1 LVFIAIG
8 FELGFS
14 VIAGIV
20 LGQYVDNWLEV
31 ETPWFTII
39 GLVAGMIAGFSLLI
53 RMIKRIDDRKELMTE
68 KTTSLINI
76 PSITVEII
84 SLIVTAILVVV
95 SYLVGSRE
103 LAFGVAAG
111 GVLFTANY
119 VAIRFVVNALV
130 SNTSSTSFGIFVFI
144 IKMLILIGIVA
155 SLFIFTDVNIYG
167 FFIGVT
173 GVVIVIIGES
183 LRRSTNGSL

>member
-1 LVFIAIG
+1 
-8 FELGFS
+8 
-14 VIAGIV
+14 
-20 LGQYVDNWLEV
+20 
-31 ETPWFTII
+31 
-39 GLVAGMIAGFSLLI
+39 
-53 RMIKRIDDRKELMTE
+53 MTE

-76 PSITVEII
+76 PSVGNVEII
-84 SLIVTAILVVV
+84 SLIVTAILAVVC
-95 SYLVGSRE
+95 YLVGSRE

-111 GVLFTANY
+111 GVLFTANF
-119 VAIRFVVNALV
+119 VAIRFIVNALV
-130 SNTSSTSFGIFVFI
+130 SNTSSTGFGIFAFI
-144 IKMLILIGIVA
+144 LKMLIFVGIVA

>member
-1 LVFIAIG
+1 MTEKI
-8 FELGFS
+8 
-14 VIAGIV
+14 
-20 LGQYVDNWLEV
+20 
-31 ETPWFTII
+31 
-39 GLVAGMIAGFSLLI
+39 
-53 RMIKRIDDRKELMTE
+53 LMTE

>member
-1 LVFIAIG
+1 L
-8 FELGFS
+8 
-14 VIAGIV
+14 
-20 LGQYVDNWLEV
+20 
-31 ETPWFTII
+31 T
-39 GLVAGMIAGFSLLI
+39 
-53 RMIKRIDDRKELMTE
+53 TE
-68 KTTSLINI
+68 KTASLINI
-76 PSITVEII
+76 PSIGNVEII
-84 SLIVTAILVVV
+84 SLIVTAVLAVV

-111 GVLFTANY
+111 GVLFTANF

-130 SNTSSTSFGIFVFI
+130 SNTSSTGFGIFAFI
-144 IKMLILIGIVA
+144 IKMAIFIGIVV
-155 SLFIFTDVNIYG
+155 SLFIFTDINIYE

>member
-1 LVFIAIG
+1 L
-8 FELGFS
+8 
-14 VIAGIV
+14 
-20 LGQYVDNWLEV
+20 
-31 ETPWFTII
+31 T
-39 GLVAGMIAGFSLLI
+39 
-53 RMIKRIDDRKELMTE
+53 TE
-68 KTTSLINI
+68 KTASLINI
-76 PSITVEII
+76 PSIGNVEII
-84 SLIVTAILVVV
+84 SLIVTAVLAVV

-111 GVLFTANY
+111 GVLFTANF

-130 SNTSSTSFGIFVFI
+130 SNTSSTGFGIFAFI
-144 IKMLILIGIVA
+144 IKMAIFIGIVV
-155 SLFIFTDVNIYG
+155 SLFIFTDINIYG

>member
-1 LVFIAIG
+1 
-8 FELGFS
+8 
-14 VIAGIV
+14 
-20 LGQYVDNWLEV
+20 
-31 ETPWFTII
+31 
-39 GLVAGMIAGFSLLI
+39 
-53 RMIKRIDDRKELMTE
+53 MTE
-68 KTTSLINI
+68 KTASLINI
-76 PSITVEII
+76 PSVGKVEII
-84 SLIVTAILVVV
+84 SLIVTTILTVA

-111 GVLFTANY
+111 GVLFTANF

-130 SNTSSTSFGIFVFI
+130 SNTSSTGFGIFAFI
-144 IKMLILIGIVA
+144 VKMAIFIGIVA
-155 SLFIFTDVNIYG
+155 SLFIFTDMNIYG

>member
-1 LVFIAIG
+1 
-8 FELGFS
+8 
-14 VIAGIV
+14 
-20 LGQYVDNWLEV
+20 
-31 ETPWFTII
+31 
-39 GLVAGMIAGFSLLI
+39 
-53 RMIKRIDDRKELMTE
+53 MTE

-76 PSITVEII
+76 PSVGNVEII
-84 SLIVTAILVVV
+84 SLIVTAILAVVC
-95 SYLVGSRE
+95 YLVGSRE

-111 GVLFTANY
+111 GVLFTANF

-130 SNTSSTSFGIFVFI
+130 SNTSSTGFGIFAFI
-144 IKMLILIGIVA
+144 IKMLIFVGIVA

>member
-1 LVFIAIG
+1 
-8 FELGFS
+8 
-14 VIAGIV
+14 
-20 LGQYVDNWLEV
+20 
-31 ETPWFTII
+31 
-39 GLVAGMIAGFSLLI
+39 
-53 RMIKRIDDRKELMTE
+53 MTE

-76 PSITVEII
+76 SSVGNVEII
-84 SLIVTAILVVV
+84 SLIVTAILAVVC
-95 SYLVGSRE
+95 YLVGSRE

-111 GVLFTANY
+111 GVLFTANF

-130 SNTSSTSFGIFVFI
+130 SNTSSTGFGIFAFI
-144 IKMLILIGIVA
+144 LKMLIFVGIVA

>member
-1 LVFIAIG
+1 MTQKAI
-8 FELGFS
+8 
-14 VIAGIV
+14 
-20 LGQYVDNWLEV
+20 
-31 ETPWFTII
+31 
-39 GLVAGMIAGFSLLI
+39 
-53 RMIKRIDDRKELMTE
+53 
-68 KTTSLINI
+68 SLINI
-76 PSITVEII
+76 ASVGKVEIY
-84 SLIVTAILVVV
+84 SLIVTAILVVIN
-95 SYLVGSRE
+95 YLLGSRQ
-103 LAFGVAAG
+103 LALGVAAG
-111 GVLFTANY
+111 GVLFTANF

>member
-1 LVFIAIG
+1 L
-8 FELGFS
+8 
-14 VIAGIV
+14 
-20 LGQYVDNWLEV
+20 
-31 ETPWFTII
+31 T
-39 GLVAGMIAGFSLLI
+39 
-53 RMIKRIDDRKELMTE
+53 TE
-68 KTTSLINI
+68 KTASLINI
-76 PSITVEII
+76 PSVGNVEII
-84 SLIVTAILVVV
+84 SLIVTAVLAVV

-111 GVLFTANY
+111 GVLFTANF

-130 SNTSSTSFGIFVFI
+130 SNTSSTGFGIFAFI
-144 IKMLILIGIVA
+144 IKMAIFIGIVA
-155 SLFIFTDVNIYG
+155 SLFVFTEINIYG

>member
-1 LVFIAIG
+1 
-8 FELGFS
+8 
-14 VIAGIV
+14 
-20 LGQYVDNWLEV
+20 
-31 ETPWFTII
+31 
-39 GLVAGMIAGFSLLI
+39 
-53 RMIKRIDDRKELMTE
+53 MTE

-76 PSITVEII
+76 PSVGNVEII
-84 SLIVTAILVVV
+84 SLIVTAILAVVCY
-95 SYLVGSRE
+95 SVGSRE

-111 GVLFTANY
+111 GVLFTANF

-130 SNTSSTSFGIFVFI
+130 SNTSSTGFGIFAFI
-144 IKMLILIGIVA
+144 IKMLIFVGIVA

>member
-1 LVFIAIG
+1 
-8 FELGFS
+8 
-14 VIAGIV
+14 
-20 LGQYVDNWLEV
+20 
-31 ETPWFTII
+31 
-39 GLVAGMIAGFSLLI
+39 
-53 RMIKRIDDRKELMTE
+53 MTE

-76 PSITVEII
+76 PSVGNIEII
-84 SLIVTAILVVV
+84 SLIVTAILAVVC
-95 SYLVGSRE
+95 YLVGSRE

-111 GVLFTANY
+111 GVLFTANF

-130 SNTSSTSFGIFVFI
+130 SNTSSTGFGIFAFI
-144 IKMLILIGIVA
+144 IKMLIFVGIVA

>member
-1 LVFIAIG
+1 
-8 FELGFS
+8 
-14 VIAGIV
+14 
-20 LGQYVDNWLEV
+20 
-31 ETPWFTII
+31 
-39 GLVAGMIAGFSLLI
+39 
-53 RMIKRIDDRKELMTE
+53 MTE

-76 PSITVEII
+76 PSVGNIEII
-84 SLIVTAILVVV
+84 SLIVTAILAVVC
-95 SYLVGSRE
+95 YLVGSRE

-111 GVLFTANY
+111 GVLFTANF

-130 SNTSSTSFGIFVFI
+130 SNTSSTGFGIFAFI
-144 IKMLILIGIVA
+144 IKMLIFVGIVA

-167 FFIGVT
+167 FFIGIT

>member
-1 LVFIAIG
+1 
-8 FELGFS
+8 
-14 VIAGIV
+14 
-20 LGQYVDNWLEV
+20 
-31 ETPWFTII
+31 
-39 GLVAGMIAGFSLLI
+39 
-53 RMIKRIDDRKELMTE
+53 MTE

-111 GVLFTANY
+111 GVLFTANFI
-119 VAIRFVVNALV
+119 AIRFVVNVLV

-144 IKMLILIGIVA
+144 IKMLIFIGIVA

-173 GVVIVIIGES
+173 GVVLVIIGES